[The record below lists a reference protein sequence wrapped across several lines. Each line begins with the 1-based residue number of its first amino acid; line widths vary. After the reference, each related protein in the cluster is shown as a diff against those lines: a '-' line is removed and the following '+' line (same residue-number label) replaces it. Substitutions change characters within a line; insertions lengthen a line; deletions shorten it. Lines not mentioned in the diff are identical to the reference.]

1 MLAFYGVVHGVAC
14 PAEEPHAEAGRV
26 AMDSVFTSL
35 FLFFFFLLLVSV
47 DVFALVMLFF
57 LLLEKRTRTGT

>member
-1 MLAFYGVVHGVAC
+1 MFVMGSKMKATKKKTKQKQNNYKMLAFYGVVHGVAC

-35 FLFFFFLLLVSV
+35 FLFFFF
-47 DVFALVMLFF
+47 
-57 LLLEKRTRTGT
+57 